1 MMPALQYFTLRE
13 HIAADLRRGILEQ
26 SAESIAKSIAS
37 AAQVDK
43 ATAAEFTERFL
54 NDLKRGIARR
64 KV

>member
-13 HIAADLRRGILEQ
+13 HISADLRRGILEQ
-26 SAESIAKSIAS
+26 SAEGIAKSIAS
-37 AAQVDK
+37 AARVDK
-43 ATAAEFTERFL
+43 ATAAEFTERFF